1 MKKNSV
7 SLILY
12 IALPLAVGALA
23 YWFSGGGTE
32 LFAELSKPPLS
43 PPTWL
48 FPVVWTILYGL
59 MGIASWLVMGAEA
72 TEAEKSKA
80 LRVYLLQ
87 LAVNF
92 FWPILFFRFEL
103 YLPAFLWLLLL
114 WILIF
119 VTGSQFSKISDT
131 AGKLM
136 IPYLLWVTF
145 AGYLNLGVWLLNR

>member
-1 MKKNSV
+1 MKKNYGK
-7 SLILY
+7 LILFA
-12 IALPLAVGALA
+12 ALPLAVGAISGWL
-23 YWFSGGGTE
+23 SGGMKTY
-32 LFAELSKPPLS
+32 AELNKPPLS
-43 PPTWL
+43 PPGWV
-48 FPVVWTILYGL
+48 FPVVWAILYGM
-59 MGIASWLVMGAEA
+59 MGIASWLVAESDAGAE
-72 TEAEKSKA
+72 EKSRA
-80 LRVYLLQ
+80 MRGYLLQ

-145 AGYLNLGVWLLNR
+145 AGYLNLAFYVLNK